1 MSAATVAVLGIFA
14 ADLTFRARRLPQLGE
29 TLLAEGFVLGAGG
42 KGSNQAIAA
51 AKAGAGAALI
61 TRIGADPFAAVARAE
76 WAATGVD
83 AGFVVTDRARP
94 TGAAFIFVQSDGG
107 ENAIIVEP
115 GAGGAL
121 SAEDVDAA
129 RGVIAGARVFLTQLE
144 QPIEAARAGLR
155 IARRAG
161 VATLLNP
168 APAAPLD
175 DDLLALCDYLTP
187 NESEARALTGV
198 AVVTLDDAR
207 RAGDALI
214 ARGVG
219 CAVVTLGARG
229 ALVHG
234 PGVSEIAPAL
244 DAGPVVETT
253 GAGDCFAG
261 AFAAALAEGRP
272 PLDAARFGCA
282 AAGLSV
288 TRPGAGRSMPTRA
301 EIDALLD
308 RKPRLA
314 PKPGLAPCD

>member
-1 MSAATVAVLGIFA
+1 MSRPRVVVLGIFA
-14 ADLTFRARRLPQLGE
+14 ADLTFHADRLPRLGE
-29 TLLAEGFVLGAGG
+29 TLLADGFSLGAGG

-51 AKAGAGAALI
+51 AKAGANAALI
-61 TRIGADPFAAVARAE
+61 TRIGDDPFAALARSE
-76 WAATGVD
+76 WAAAGVD
-83 AGFVVTDRARP
+83 AGNVVTDRGRP
-94 TGAAFIFVQSDGG
+94 TGAAFIFVQSNGG

-115 GAGGAL
+115 GAAGAL

-129 RGVIAGARVFLTQLE
+129 RDVIAGAGVFMTQLE

-155 IARRAG
+155 IARSAG

-187 NESEARALTGV
+187 NESEAEALTGV
-198 AVVTLDDAR
+198 AIATLDDAR

-219 CAVVTLGARG
+219 CAVITLGARG

-234 PGVSEIAPAL
+234 LGVSEIAPAL
-244 DAGPVVETT
+244 DAGPVVDTT

-261 AFAAALAEGRP
+261 AFAAALAEGRT

-288 TRPGAGRSMPTRA
+288 TRPGAGRSIPARA

-308 RKPRLA
+308 RQPRLA
-314 PKPGLAPCD
+314 PQP